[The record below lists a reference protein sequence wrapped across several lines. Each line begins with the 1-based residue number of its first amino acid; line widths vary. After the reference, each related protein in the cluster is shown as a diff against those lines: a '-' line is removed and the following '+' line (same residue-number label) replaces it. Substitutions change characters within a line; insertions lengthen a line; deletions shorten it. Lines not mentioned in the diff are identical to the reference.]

1 MNGQW
6 LGSRAIR
13 TNWATRKPPAT
24 KAERK
29 FLNKYNTTIP
39 KTIFLNKLQTKKSLQ
54 NRYQSFAHE
63 QKHRFDYF

>member
-1 MNGQW
+1 MTKFEFFNIFQEAESAITAMNGQW

-29 FLNKYNTTIP
+29 YLF
-39 KTIFLNKLQTKKSLQ
+39 
-54 NRYQSFAHE
+54 
-63 QKHRFDYF
+63 

>member
-1 MNGQW
+1 MYFIFQEAESAITAMNGQW

-29 FLNKYNTTIP
+29 LT
-39 KTIFLNKLQTKKSLQ
+39 NKLVIINIEPIATERSVT
-54 NRYQSFAHE
+54 S
-63 QKHRFDYF
+63 FDY

>member
-6 LGSRAIR
+6 LGSRSIR

-29 FLNKYNTTIP
+29 LKLFSIFNTNKTHLYKFIIYVLKNI
-39 KTIFLNKLQTKKSLQ
+39 II
-54 NRYQSFAHE
+54 
-63 QKHRFDYF
+63 